1 MTVLLGVFL
10 LAAALGKALN
20 PAPGLAVLQ
29 TVWGIPPGLSSGVL
43 AVIIAAETATAA
55 WLVSCVAIRTCL
67 VTTAAVLLLM
77 TLSPVRQVLSGSS
90 LPCGCGIPMTRRH
103 PEVDQILAITRN
115 GLLVLGCVAIATL
128 PAHPRKEERTCNA
141 TGLFA

>member
-20 PAPGLAVLQ
+20 PAPAVAVLQ
-29 TVWGIPPGLSSGVL
+29 KVWGIPPGLSSGVL
-43 AVIIAAETATAA
+43 VVMIAAEAAIAA
-55 WLVSCVAIRTCL
+55 WFVSGVAIRACL
-67 VTTAAVLLLM
+67 VTTAAVLLIM

-115 GLLVLGCVAIATL
+115 GPMVLGCVAIAAL

-141 TGLFA
+141 T